1 MAQIKTSLIPCK
13 YNNYYNR
20 LLKIE
25 TDYTKYEAVRTG
37 TKNVENYN
45 FNPNDGITA
54 EAVINQA
61 DEEITKANYLVVL
74 KETTENN
81 ITTKTIDSRWY
92 VLECKRNRLGQYT
105 LSLYRDTLGDYFND
119 IIDAPMFVEK
129 SGRLNINDPAIYNNE
144 DMSFNQ
150 IKTSETLLKDETG
163 CAWVVGYIPRDFKS
177 DGVTISYPLSGSE
190 DYAVEKLSD
199 WKYYNYIGTNKGS
212 LKKAI
217 YAVYVK
223 YDYAM
228 ISAGLNSD
236 GTLYNLDYNY
246 PSAKVGNIPTP
257 SLINNGLAFTGFSDL
272 NSLVRNYRNKVF
284 NGVSVKSLNDQLS
297 SEQGLS
303 IDINAYI
310 IAELNGKILLDKSSN
325 TYYRI
330 TATNNYIEEV
340 TDFSNIDINRNLGTV
355 NITGTAQPGN
365 FKVQF
370 AYYEITIKLEQAYQ
384 TAYLTIP
391 ENRYHLNDQ
400 PYDMFC
406 IPYSDKLEIYKNGTL
421 QLKANKNLALSIG
434 TTIGAIVG
442 STGIYDIQ
450 LLPYCPVRY
459 CITEDGKFDFKDA
472 IVTNIVRD
480 SESVKAIGYLFWA
493 NTSTFTFDIKQSLK
507 IKYPR
512 ATTIRKSKATTISSD
527 ATITIDLSKYL
538 DNSTLLDFT
547 PVTATPNGYK
557 NYVFDKDKQNVI
569 YYFDNQYVGKSEVIV
584 FDLKVAEPVQLTA
597 NDIKISNECDMYRLC
612 SPNYNGQFEFSLA
625 KNGEIKYFNVD
636 CSYRPFNPYIHV
648 NPNFNNLYG
657 KDFNDARGLV
667 CGGDFSLTQITSAWA
682 NYELNN
688 KNYQKIFDRN
698 IQNLEITQDIE
709 RQQQIVGTIASA
721 LGSGVSAGA
730 TIGSITNGPVG
741 AAVGIGAGA
750 VSLTAGMVDYQL
762 SERLRNEAI
771 DYRVDQFGYQL
782 GNIKAIPYS
791 LSKVS
796 AYNDNNKIFPFIEYY
811 TCTDEEKTA
820 LKNKI
825 AYNGASIGRIG
836 TIREYI
842 YQSLFENKT
851 GFWYIKGKII
861 RLNNFGGDYQQL
873 NVVGAEMLKGIFIS
887 NDLTGD

>member
-1 MAQIKTSLIPCK
+1 MAQIKTNLIPCK

-119 IIDAPMFVEK
+119 IIDAPMFIEK

-163 CAWVVGYIPRDFKS
+163 CAWVVGYIPRDFKT
-177 DGVTISYPLSGSE
+177 DNEITIDYPLRGSA
-190 DYAVEKLSD
+190 DITVNKLSD
-199 WKYYNYIGTNKGS
+199 WEYYNEINKQQSGTLIN
-212 LKKAI
+212 
-217 YAVYVK
+217 AVYGIYTK
-223 YDYAM
+223 YNNTM
-228 ISAGLNSD
+228 IAAGLNYD
-236 GTLYNLDYNY
+236 GSLYSFKGPYENIKKITYPGLLDNGLQFN
-246 PSAKVGNIPTP
+246 PPTP
-257 SLINNGLAFTGFSDL
+257 SNIDNRLVVDYRQNVFNTTASSL
-272 NSLVRNYRNKVF
+272 NSEIIIDEDL
-284 NGVSVKSLNDQLS
+284 LTQDQYSNILS
-297 SEQGLS
+297 
-303 IDINAYI
+303 
-310 IAELNGKILLDKSSN
+310 LNGKIIYDKQTE
-325 TYYRI
+325 TYYKI
-330 TATNNYIEEV
+330 NVATDTANKEKNMR
-340 TDFSNIDINRNLGTV
+340 NININR
-355 NITGTAQPGN
+355 TGTYYSIIGSAVSGN
-365 FKVQF
+365 FKASF
-370 AYYEITIKLEQAYQ
+370 TYTTYIITIEQAY
-384 TAYLTIP
+384 TSASLTITT
-391 ENRYHLNDQ
+391 NRYHLKDQ

-406 IPYSDKLEIYKNGTL
+406 IPYSDTLKVYKNGAL
-421 QLKANKNLALSIG
+421 QYQANKNLALSIG
-434 TTIGAIVG
+434 TTISTIIG
-442 STGIYDIQ
+442 SSAVYDIQ

-459 CITEDGKFDFKDA
+459 CIKNDTFDYGDALITEIK
-472 IVTNIVRD
+472 D
-480 SESVKAIGYLFWA
+480 SESHIIGALLWA
-493 NTSTFTFDIKQSLK
+493 NTSTFSFDINQRLPIVKDLTSSIHHTETISNIGGVSVLIPFANVINVDVVDSTIPY
-507 IKYPR
+507 IKFAYNKLTR
-512 ATTIRKSKATTISSD
+512 NLVINYGTENAGKEVGFTVVTTISQLAD
-527 ATITIDLSKYL
+527 TIDTKL
-538 DNSTLLDFT
+538 
-547 PVTATPNGYK
+547 
-557 NYVFDKDKQNVI
+557 
-569 YYFDNQYVGKSEVIV
+569 
-584 FDLKVAEPVQLTA
+584 
-597 NDIKISNECDMYRLC
+597 SNECDLYRLC

-625 KNGEIKYFNVD
+625 KNGEIRYFNID
-636 CSYRPFNPYIHV
+636 CSYKPFSPYIHV
-648 NPNFNNLYG
+648 NPNFDKLYG
-657 KDFNDARGLV
+657 KDFNDARGLI
-667 CGGDFSLTQITSAWA
+667 CGGDFSLSQITSAWA

-721 LGSGVSAGA
+721 LGTGVNAGA
-730 TIGSITNGPVG
+730 TIGSIASGPVG
-741 AAVGIGAGA
+741 AAVGIGAEA

>member
-1 MAQIKTSLIPCK
+1 MAQIKNSLIPCK
-13 YNNYYNR
+13 FNNYYNR

-25 TDYTKYEAVRTG
+25 TDYTQYEAVRTG
-37 TKNVENYN
+37 TKNIENYN

-54 EAVINQA
+54 EVVINQA
-61 DEEITKANYLVVL
+61 DSEITKANYLVVL

-105 LSLYRDTLGDYFND
+105 LSLYRDTLADYFNY

-163 CAWVVGYIPRDFKS
+163 CAWVVGYIPRDFKT
-177 DGVTISYPLSGSE
+177 DNAISIDYPLSGSA
-190 DYAVEKLSD
+190 DITVNKLSD
-199 WKYYNYIGTNKGS
+199 WTYYSELNKQQSGTLIN
-212 LKKAI
+212 
-217 YAVYVK
+217 AVYGIYTK
-223 YDYAM
+223 YNNTM
-228 ISAGLNSD
+228 IAAGLNFD
-236 GTLYNLDYNY
+236 GSLYSFKGPYENIKEITY
-246 PSAKVGNIPTP
+246 PGLLENGLQFNPPTP
-257 SLINNGLAFTGFSDL
+257 ANIDNRLVVDYRQNIFDTTASSL
-272 NSLVRNYRNKVF
+272 NSEIIIDEDLLTQEQY
-284 NGVSVKSLNDQLS
+284 SDILS
-297 SEQGLS
+297 
-303 IDINAYI
+303 
-310 IAELNGKILLDKSSN
+310 LNGKIIYDKQTE
-325 TYYRI
+325 TYYKI
-330 TATNNYIEEV
+330 NVATDTANKEKNMR
-340 TDFSNIDINRNLGTV
+340 NININR
-355 NITGTAQPGN
+355 TGTYYNVIGSAVSGN
-365 FKVQF
+365 FKASF
-370 AYYEITIKLEQAYQ
+370 TYTTYIITIEQAY
-384 TAYLTIP
+384 TSASLTITT
-391 ENRYHLNDQ
+391 NRYHLKDQ

-406 IPYSDKLEIYKNGTL
+406 IPYSDTLKVYKNGAL
-421 QLKANKNLALSIG
+421 QYQANKDLALSIG
-434 TTIGAIVG
+434 TTISTIIG
-442 STGIYDIQ
+442 SSAVYDIQ

-459 CITEDGKFDFKDA
+459 CIKNNKFDYGDA
-472 IVTNIVRD
+472 LITEIKD
-480 SESVKAIGYLFWA
+480 SESHIIGALLWA
-493 NTSTFTFDIKQSLK
+493 NTSTFSFDINQRLPVVKDLTSS
-507 IKYPR
+507 IHH
-512 ATTIRKSKATTISSD
+512 TETISNIGGVSVLIPF
-527 ATITIDLSKYL
+527 A
-538 DNSTLLDFT
+538 
-547 PVTATPNGYK
+547 
-557 NYVFDKDKQNVI
+557 NVI
-569 YYFDNQYVGKSEVIV
+569 NVDVVDSTIPFIKFAYNKLTKNLVINYGTENAGKEVGFTVV
-584 FDLKVAEPVQLTA
+584 TTVAQLVT
-597 NDIKISNECDMYRLC
+597 NEDTKLSNECDIYRLC

-636 CSYRPFNPYIHV
+636 CSYKPFSPYIHV
-648 NPNFNNLYG
+648 NPNFDKLYG
-657 KDFNDARGLV
+657 KDFNDARGLI
-667 CGGDFSLTQITSAWA
+667 CGGDFSLSQITSAWA

-721 LGSGVSAGA
+721 LGTGVSAGA
-730 TIGSITNGPVG
+730 TIGSIASGPVG

-796 AYNDNNKIFPFIEYY
+796 AYNENNKIFPFIEYY

-820 LKNKI
+820 LKSKI

-851 GFWYIKGKII
+851 GFWYIKGKMI

>member
-119 IIDAPMFVEK
+119 IIDAPMFIEK

-163 CAWVVGYIPRDFKS
+163 CAWVVGYIPRDFKT
-177 DGVTISYPLSGSE
+177 DNEITIDYPLRGSA
-190 DYAVEKLSD
+190 DITVNKLSD
-199 WKYYNYIGTNKGS
+199 WEYYNEINKQQSGI
-212 LKKAI
+212 LI
-217 YAVYVK
+217 NAVYGIYTK
-223 YDYAM
+223 YNNTM
-228 ISAGLNSD
+228 IAAGLNYD
-236 GTLYNLDYNY
+236 GSLYSFKGPYENIKEITYPGLLDNGLQFN
-246 PSAKVGNIPTP
+246 PPTP
-257 SLINNGLAFTGFSDL
+257 SNIDNRLVVDYRQNVFNTTASNL
-272 NSLVRNYRNKVF
+272 NSEIIIDEDL
-284 NGVSVKSLNDQLS
+284 LTQDQYSNILS
-297 SEQGLS
+297 
-303 IDINAYI
+303 
-310 IAELNGKILLDKSSN
+310 LNGKIIYDKQTE
-325 TYYRI
+325 TYYKI
-330 TATNNYIEEV
+330 NIATDTANKEKNMR
-340 TDFSNIDINRNLGTV
+340 NI
-355 NITGTAQPGN
+355 NIKRTGTYYSIIGSAVSGN
-365 FKVQF
+365 FKASF
-370 AYYEITIKLEQAYQ
+370 TYTTYIITIEQAY
-384 TAYLTIP
+384 TSASLTITT
-391 ENRYHLNDQ
+391 NRYHLKDQ

-406 IPYSDKLEIYKNGTL
+406 IPYNDTLKVYKNGAL
-421 QLKANKNLALSIG
+421 QYQANKNLALSIG
-434 TTIGAIVG
+434 TTISTIIG
-442 STGIYDIQ
+442 SSAVYDIQ

-459 CITEDGKFDFKDA
+459 CIKNDTFDYGDALITEIK
-472 IVTNIVRD
+472 D
-480 SESVKAIGYLFWA
+480 SESHLIGALLWA
-493 NTSTFTFDIKQSLK
+493 STSTFSFDINQRLPIVKDLTSSIHHTETISNIGGVSVLIPFANVTNVDVVDSTIPY
-507 IKYPR
+507 IKFAYNKL
-512 ATTIRKSKATTISSD
+512 IRNLVINYGTENAGKEVGFTVVTTISQLAD
-527 ATITIDLSKYL
+527 NID
-538 DNSTLLDFT
+538 
-547 PVTATPNGYK
+547 V
-557 NYVFDKDKQNVI
+557 
-569 YYFDNQYVGKSEVIV
+569 
-584 FDLKVAEPVQLTA
+584 
-597 NDIKISNECDMYRLC
+597 KISNECDTYRLC

-648 NPNFNNLYG
+648 NPNFNKLYG
-657 KDFNDARGLV
+657 KDFNDARGLI
-667 CGGDFSLTQITSAWA
+667 CGGDFSLSQITSAWA

-721 LGSGVSAGA
+721 LGTGVNAGA
-730 TIGSITNGPVG
+730 TIGSIASGPVG

-820 LKNKI
+820 LKSKI

-861 RLNNFGGDYQQL
+861 RLNNFDGDYQQL

-887 NDLTGD
+887 NDIVGE

>member
-37 TKNVENYN
+37 AKNVENYN

-119 IIDAPMFVEK
+119 IIDAPIFIEK

-163 CAWVVGYIPRDFKS
+163 CAWVVGYIPRDFKT
-177 DGVTISYPLSGSE
+177 DNEITIDYPLRGSA
-190 DYAVEKLSD
+190 DITVNKLSD
-199 WKYYNYIGTNKGS
+199 WEYYDEINKQQSGTLIN
-212 LKKAI
+212 
-217 YAVYVK
+217 AVYGIYTK
-223 YDYAM
+223 YNNTM
-228 ISAGLNSD
+228 IAAGLNYD
-236 GTLYNLDYNY
+236 GSLYSFKGPYENIKEITYPGLLDNGLQFN
-246 PSAKVGNIPTP
+246 PPTP
-257 SLINNGLAFTGFSDL
+257 SNIDNRLVVDYRQNVFNTTASSL
-272 NSLVRNYRNKVF
+272 NSEIIIDEDL
-284 NGVSVKSLNDQLS
+284 LTQDQYSNILS
-297 SEQGLS
+297 
-303 IDINAYI
+303 
-310 IAELNGKILLDKSSN
+310 LNGKIIYDKQTE
-325 TYYRI
+325 TYYKI
-330 TATNNYIEEV
+330 NVATDTANKEKNMR
-340 TDFSNIDINRNLGTV
+340 NI
-355 NITGTAQPGN
+355 NIKRTGIYYSIIGSAVSGN
-365 FKVQF
+365 FKASF
-370 AYYEITIKLEQAYQ
+370 TYTTYIITIEQAY
-384 TAYLTIP
+384 TSASLTITT
-391 ENRYHLNDQ
+391 NRYHLKDQ

-406 IPYSDKLEIYKNGTL
+406 IPYSDTLKVYKNGAL
-421 QLKANKNLALSIG
+421 QYQANKDLALSIG
-434 TTIGAIVG
+434 TTISTLIG
-442 STGIYDIQ
+442 SSAVYDIQ

-459 CITEDGKFDFKDA
+459 CIKNNKFDYGDA
-472 IVTNIVRD
+472 LITEIKD
-480 SESVKAIGYLFWA
+480 SENHIIGALLWA
-493 NTSTFTFDIKQSLK
+493 NTSTFTFNIGEVLTLDTINKGTISKSFAGPLSSTATATIDFSELQDVDIWSNIPVFDYETPAVHQS
-507 IKYPR
+507 YSWND
-512 ATTIRKSKATTISSD
+512 TTLTIQYDSQYAGKSQAVAITINTQNVEKATNET
-527 ATITIDLSKYL
+527 TKL
-538 DNSTLLDFT
+538 
-547 PVTATPNGYK
+547 
-557 NYVFDKDKQNVI
+557 
-569 YYFDNQYVGKSEVIV
+569 
-584 FDLKVAEPVQLTA
+584 
-597 NDIKISNECDMYRLC
+597 SNECDTYRLC

-625 KNGEIKYFNVD
+625 KNGKIRYFNID
-636 CSYRPFNPYIHV
+636 CSYKPFSPYIHV
-648 NPNFNNLYG
+648 NPNFDKLYG
-657 KDFNDARGLV
+657 KDFNDARGLI
-667 CGGDFSLTQITSAWA
+667 CGGDFSLSQITSAWA

-721 LGSGVSAGA
+721 LGTGVSAGA
-730 TIGSITNGPVG
+730 TIGSIASGPVG

>member
-163 CAWVVGYIPRDFKS
+163 CAWIVGYIPRDFKS
-177 DGVTISYPLSGSE
+177 DKEISINYPLSGSA
-190 DYAVEKLSD
+190 DITVNKLSD
-199 WKYYNYIGTNKGS
+199 WTYYSELNKQQSGTLIN
-212 LKKAI
+212 
-217 YAVYVK
+217 AVYGIYTK
-223 YDYAM
+223 YDNTM
-228 ISAGLNSD
+228 IAAGLNYD
-236 GTLYNLDYNY
+236 GSLYSFKGPYENIKEITYPGLLDNGLQFN
-246 PSAKVGNIPTP
+246 PPTP
-257 SLINNGLAFTGFSDL
+257 SVIDNRLVVDYRQNIFNTTASSL
-272 NSLVRNYRNKVF
+272 NSEIIIDEDFLTQEQY
-284 NGVSVKSLNDQLS
+284 SDILS
-297 SEQGLS
+297 
-303 IDINAYI
+303 
-310 IAELNGKILLDKSSN
+310 LNGKIIYDKQTE
-325 TYYRI
+325 TYYK
-330 TATNNYIEEV
+330 
-340 TDFSNIDINRNLGTV
+340 INV
-355 NITGTAQPGN
+355 ATGTANKEKNMKNININRTGTYYNVIGTAVSGN
-365 FKVQF
+365 FKASF
-370 AYYEITIKLEQAYQ
+370 TYTTYIITIEQAY
-384 TAYLTIP
+384 TSASLIITT
-391 ENRYHLNDQ
+391 NRYHLKDQ
-400 PYDMFC
+400 AYDMFC
-406 IPYSDKLEIYKNGTL
+406 IPYSDDLRIFKNNVSQFT
-421 QLKANKNLALSIG
+421 ANKELALSIG
-434 TTIGAIVG
+434 STIASAIG
-442 STGIYDIQ
+442 SSAVYDIQ

-459 CITEDGKFDFKDA
+459 CIKGNIFDYGDALITEIKDNNQNTLGA
-472 IVTNIVRD
+472 
-480 SESVKAIGYLFWA
+480 LFWA
-493 NTSTFTFDIKQSLK
+493 NTSTFSFNINQRLTIVKDLTNSIHHTETINNLGGVRVLIPFANVINVDVIDSTIPYIKFGYNKLNGNL
-507 IKYPR
+507 
-512 ATTIRKSKATTISSD
+512 TINYGKENAGKEVGFTVVATISDITKSSD
-527 ATITIDLSKYL
+527 
-538 DNSTLLDFT
+538 
-547 PVTATPNGYK
+547 V
-557 NYVFDKDKQNVI
+557 
-569 YYFDNQYVGKSEVIV
+569 
-584 FDLKVAEPVQLTA
+584 
-597 NDIKISNECDMYRLC
+597 KISNECDMYRLC

-625 KNGEIKYFNVD
+625 KNGNISYFNVD

-657 KDFNDARGLV
+657 KDFNDARGLI
-667 CGGDFSLTQITSAWA
+667 CGGDFSLSQITSAWA

-721 LGSGVSAGA
+721 LGTGVSAGA
-730 TIGSITNGPVG
+730 TIGSIASGPVG

-762 SERLRNEAI
+762 SEKLRNEAI

-796 AYNDNNKIFPFIEYY
+796 AYNENNKIFPFIEYY

-820 LKNKI
+820 LKSKI

>member
-1 MAQIKTSLIPCK
+1 MAQIKNSLIPCK

-37 TKNVENYN
+37 TANIENYN
-45 FNPNDGITA
+45 FNPNDGITS

-61 DEEITKANYLVVL
+61 DSEITKANYLVVL

-92 VLECKRNRLGQYT
+92 ILECKRNRLGQYT

-119 IIDAPMFVEK
+119 IIDTPMFIEK
-129 SGRLNINDPAIYNNE
+129 SGRLNINDPAIFNNE

-150 IKTSETLLKDETG
+150 IKTSETLLKDETK
-163 CAWVVGYIPRDFKS
+163 CAWVVGYIPRDFKTDSAININYPLKGSADITVSKLSNWQYYNEINKLQSGTLVNAVYGIYTKYNNTMLVAGLKS
-177 DGVTISYPLSGSE
+177 DGSLYPF
-190 DYAVEKLSD
+190 
-199 WKYYNYIGTNKGS
+199 KGPYDNI
-212 LKKAI
+212 KEII
-217 YAVYVK
+217 YT
-223 YDYAM
+223 
-228 ISAGLNSD
+228 GLLD
-236 GTLYNLDYNY
+236 GLQFK
-246 PSAKVGNIPTP
+246 PPTP
-257 SLINNGLAFTGFSDL
+257 SIIDNRLIFSYRTNVFNTTANSL
-272 NSLVRNYRNKVF
+272 NSELIIDEDLLTEEQYAEIAALNDKIIYDKETDTYYKII
-284 NGVSVKSLNDQLS
+284 VSVGTITKEKNMNN
-297 SEQGLS
+297 
-303 IDINAYI
+303 IN
-310 IAELNGKILLDKSSN
+310 
-325 TYYRI
+325 
-330 TATNNYIEEV
+330 
-340 TDFSNIDINRNLGTV
+340 INRQGSFYEIIGNAV
-355 NITGTAQPGN
+355 SGN
-365 FKVQF
+365 FKASF
-370 AYYEITIKLEQAYQ
+370 TYTTYTIKIEQAF
-384 TAYLTIP
+384 TNATLNLDL
-391 ENRYHLNDQ
+391 NRYHLNDQ

-406 IPYSDKLEIYKNGTL
+406 IPYSDEFKIFKNNVL
-421 QLKANKNLALSIG
+421 QFKANKELALSIG
-434 TTIGAIVG
+434 STIASAIG
-442 STGIYDIQ
+442 SNAVYDVQ

-459 CITEDGKFDFKDA
+459 CIKDNKFDYGDALITEIKDNNRN
-472 IVTNIVRD
+472 T
-480 SESVKAIGYLFWA
+480 IGALFWA
-493 NTSTFTFDIKQSLK
+493 NTSTFSFNINQRLTILKDLTSSIHHTETINNLGRVSVLIPFADVINVDVIDSTLPYIKFGYNKLTK
-507 IKYPR
+507 
-512 ATTIRKSKATTISSD
+512 TLTINYGTISARKEVGFTVV
-527 ATITIDLSKYL
+527 ATIAQSNVTT
-538 DNSTLLDFT
+538 STD
-547 PVTATPNGYK
+547 V
-557 NYVFDKDKQNVI
+557 
-569 YYFDNQYVGKSEVIV
+569 
-584 FDLKVAEPVQLTA
+584 
-597 NDIKISNECDMYRLC
+597 KISNECDMYRLC

-625 KNGEIKYFNVD
+625 KNGNISYFNVD

-698 IQNLEITQDIE
+698 IQNLEITQNVE
-709 RQQQIVGTIASA
+709 RQQQIVGAIASA
-721 LGSGVSAGA
+721 LGTGVSAGA
-730 TIGSITNGPVG
+730 TIGSIASGPVG

-782 GNIKAIPYS
+782 GNIKAIPYN

-796 AYNDNNKIFPFIEYY
+796 AYNENNKIFPFIEYY

-820 LKNKI
+820 LKSKI

-842 YQSLFENKT
+842 YQSLFENTT

>member
-119 IIDAPMFVEK
+119 IIDAPIFIEK

-163 CAWVVGYIPRDFKS
+163 CAWVVGYIPRDFKT
-177 DGVTISYPLSGSE
+177 DNEITIDYPLRGSA
-190 DYAVEKLSD
+190 DITVNKLSD
-199 WKYYNYIGTNKGS
+199 WEYYDEINKQQSGTLIN
-212 LKKAI
+212 
-217 YAVYVK
+217 AVYGIYTK
-223 YDYAM
+223 YNNTM
-228 ISAGLNSD
+228 IAAGLNYD
-236 GTLYNLDYNY
+236 GSLYSFKGPYENIKEITYPGLLDNGLQFN
-246 PSAKVGNIPTP
+246 PPTP
-257 SLINNGLAFTGFSDL
+257 SNIDNRLVVDYRQNVFNTTASSL
-272 NSLVRNYRNKVF
+272 NSEIIIDEDL
-284 NGVSVKSLNDQLS
+284 LTQDQYSNILS
-297 SEQGLS
+297 
-303 IDINAYI
+303 
-310 IAELNGKILLDKSSN
+310 LNGKIIYDKQTE
-325 TYYRI
+325 TYYKI
-330 TATNNYIEEV
+330 NVATDTANKEKNMR
-340 TDFSNIDINRNLGTV
+340 NI
-355 NITGTAQPGN
+355 NIKRTGTYYSIIGSAVSGN
-365 FKVQF
+365 FKASF
-370 AYYEITIKLEQAYQ
+370 TYKTYIITIEQAY
-384 TAYLTIP
+384 TSASLTITT
-391 ENRYHLNDQ
+391 NRYHLKDQ

-406 IPYSDKLEIYKNGTL
+406 IPYSDKLKIFKNNVL
-421 QLKANKNLALSIG
+421 QFTANKELALSIG
-434 TTIGAIVG
+434 STIASAIG
-442 STGIYDIQ
+442 SSAVYDVQ

-459 CITEDGKFDFKDA
+459 CIKDNIFDYGDALITEIKDNNKN
-472 IVTNIVRD
+472 T
-480 SESVKAIGYLFWA
+480 IGALFWV
-493 NTSTFTFDIKQSLK
+493 NTSTFSFNINQRLTILKDLTSSIHHTETINNLGGVSVLIPFADVINVDVIDSTLPYIKFGYNKLTK
-507 IKYPR
+507 
-512 ATTIRKSKATTISSD
+512 TLTINYGTVSAGKEVGFTVVATISQSNV
-527 ATITIDLSKYL
+527 TT
-538 DNSTLLDFT
+538 STD
-547 PVTATPNGYK
+547 V
-557 NYVFDKDKQNVI
+557 
-569 YYFDNQYVGKSEVIV
+569 
-584 FDLKVAEPVQLTA
+584 
-597 NDIKISNECDMYRLC
+597 KISNECNMYRLC

-625 KNGEIKYFNVD
+625 KNGNISYFNVD

-648 NPNFNNLYG
+648 NPNFDKLYG
-657 KDFNDARGLV
+657 KDFNDARGLI
-667 CGGDFSLTQITSAWA
+667 CGGDFSLSQITSAWA

-698 IQNLEITQDIE
+698 IQNLEINQNIE

-721 LGSGVSAGA
+721 LGTGVSAGA
-730 TIGSITNGPVG
+730 TIGSIASGPVG

-796 AYNDNNKIFPFIEYY
+796 AYNENNKIFPFIEYY
-811 TCTDEEKTA
+811 TCTNEEKTA
-820 LKNKI
+820 LKSKI

-842 YQSLFENKT
+842 YQSLFENTT

-861 RLNNFGGDYQQL
+861 RLNNFGGDYQQS
-873 NVVGAEMLKGIFIS
+873 NVIGAEMLKGIFIS